1 MKYDFQSVEKK
12 WQDKWADSDLYRAPE
27 RPGARK
33 FYALNMFPY
42 PSGAGL
48 HVGHPLGYTATDIIV
63 RKRMM
68 EGYDVLNPMGWDAF
82 GLPAEN
88 YAIKTGVH
96 PHESTWKNIDNYR
109 NQLKSLGFSFDW
121 TREVNTADPSY
132 YRWTQWLFLFLYR
145 HGLAYKKEA
154 PVNWCPS
161 CQTVLANEQ
170 VEDGKCERCH
180 TIVEQKR
187 MSQWFLKVTA
197 YADRLLE
204 DLAGLDWPEK
214 IKTMQTN
221 WIGRSEGAE
230 IVFRGQ
236 TAAGESFEVPVF
248 TTRPDTLCG
257 VSFVVLAPEHP
268 LVDTV
273 CAPSHRAAVEVYQ
286 AAAKTMTEIER
297 TGADREKTGVAL
309 GVDVVN
315 PLTGEA
321 VPLMIADY
329 ALANYGTGAVMGVAA
344 HDDRDYA
351 FAKKYDLPVRV
362 VIVPPEGVGAA
373 VDAAYTDAGFMVN
386 SGAFDGLTNEEAKEK
401 IVEALAARAAG
412 HQTVTYHLRDWL
424 VSRQRYWGAPIPI
437 LYCERCGEVPAPEQ
451 DLPVLLPDDVDFR
464 PTGESPLARS
474 ESFHNVRCPECGGPA
489 RRETDTMDGFADNS
503 WYFLRYCSP
512 HDGLAAFNHDDVA
525 AWMPIDLYVG
535 GAEHAVKHL
544 LYARFFTKAL
554 ADHGLLPFDEP
565 FARLRNQGLIMGED
579 GQKMS
584 KSLGNVVN
592 PDDVIAEFGAD
603 AMRLYL
609 MFMGEFEEPKSW
621 STKNIVGVRRF
632 LDRLDSQVHDVV
644 HSEEV
649 ETSPELLRVLH
660 KTIKKVTE
668 DIEAFKFNT
677 AIAAMMIM
685 LNEWQRLGG
694 GDRECARI
702 AVRLA
707 APFAPHLGEDLWEL
721 LGHEESVFR
730 APWPVADEK
739 LCVDTEVELA
749 VQVNGRVRDHLTV
762 AADAD
767 EATVRDAALA
777 LPKVAADIGERRLVK
792 IVVVKGKL
800 VSVVVA

>member
-1 MKYDFQSVEKK
+1 MKYDFKSVEKK
-12 WQDKWADSDLYRAPE
+12 WQDKWAESDLYRAPA

-33 FYALNMFPY
+33 CYALNMFPY

-48 HVGHPLGYTATDIIV
+48 HVGHPLGYTATDIYA

-88 YAIKTGVH
+88 YAIKTGIH
-96 PHESTWKNIDNYR
+96 PRESTWKNIDNFR
-109 NQLKSLGFSFDW
+109 RQLKSLGFSFDW
-121 TREVNTADPSY
+121 SREVNTADPSY

-154 PVNWCPS
+154 PVNWCSS

-170 VEDGKCERCH
+170 VEGGACERCK
-180 TIVEQKR
+180 TVVEQKR

-204 DLAGLDWPEK
+204 DLAGLDWPDK
-214 IKTMQTN
+214 IKAMQTN

-230 IVFRGQ
+230 IVFRG
-236 TAAGESFEVPVF
+236 TAHGGEAFEVPVF

-273 CAPSHRAAVEVYQ
+273 CAPSHRAAVEAYQ
-286 AAAKTMTEIER
+286 AATKAMTEIER

-309 GVDVVN
+309 GVSVVN

-321 VPLMIADY
+321 VPLLIADY

-373 VDAAYTDAGFMVN
+373 ADAAYTEPGFMVN
-386 SGAFDGLTNEEAKEK
+386 SGAFDGLSNEEAKEK
-401 IVEALAARAAG
+401 IVEALAERGAG
-412 HQTVTYHLRDWL
+412 KQTVTYHLRDWL

-437 LYCERCGEVPAPEQ
+437 MYCERCGEVPVPEQ

-464 PTGESPLARS
+464 PDGVSPLARS
-474 ESFHNVRCPECGGPA
+474 ESFHNVRCPECGGAA

-525 AWMPIDLYVG
+525 AWMPIDMYVG

-565 FARLRNQGLIMGED
+565 FTRLRNQGLIMGED

-592 PDDVIAEFGAD
+592 PDDVVEEFGAD
-603 AMRLYL
+603 AMRAYL
-609 MFMGEFEEPKSW
+609 MFMGEFEEPKNW

-632 LDRLDSQVHDVV
+632 LDRLDSQVHDTV
-644 HSEEV
+644 HGEDR
-649 ETSPELLRVLH
+649 ETPEELLRVLH
-660 KTIKKVTE
+660 RTIKKVSA

-677 AIAAMMIM
+677 AIAALMIA

-694 GDRECARI
+694 GDREAAGI
-702 AVRLA
+702 VVRLT

-730 APWPVADEK
+730 APWPVVDEA
-739 LCVDTEVELA
+739 LCVEEEAEMA
-749 VQVNGRVRDHLTV
+749 VQVNGKVRDRLTIS
-762 AADAD
+762 ADAD
-767 EATVRDAALA
+767 EAAVTAAALA
-777 LPKVAADIGERRLVK
+777 LPKVAADIGDRRIVK
-792 IVVVKGKL
+792 VVVVKGKL
-800 VSVVVA
+800 VSVAVA